1 MLGKKSF
8 LIGCF
13 LSLLTTWQLLNA
25 HPVAAADPKPLIQ
38 TKHVYQERDGKK
50 CSFTNGC
57 VEAGAP
63 LNVSLDGISFN
74 DGTPFPDGKPVGV
87 RLIGQGSCTDW
98 PDLLGPAW
106 VEEGNCNLV
115 SIDSVKR
122 MYCNVSNGK
131 LDIKIK
137 GDQIKSNCS
146 YSVEVHLSNDY
157 HPNDNWKGDGAKN
170 NTMIISKSIPVGV
183 LCSEEQCN
191 EDLDANSSY
200 ELCKQIN
207 TNTPQYQACT
217 DCFAGNGVWT
227 AVGCIP
233 SDPQSVIKV
242 VVTIGLGLG
251 GGVVLIM
258 ILVGAAMLSVSQGDP
273 NKTKEAQEM
282 ITSAIIGLVFV
293 IFSVTILQFIGVSV
307 LRIPGFGG

>member
-13 LSLLTTWQLLNA
+13 LSLLTTWQLVYAN
-25 HPVAAADPKPLIQ
+25 PVAAADPKPLIQ
-38 TKHVYQERDGKK
+38 TKHVYQERDGKM
-50 CSFTNGC
+50 CNFSNGC
-57 VEAGAP
+57 VEAGM
-63 LNVSLDGISFN
+63 SLKIDLEGISFN
-74 DGTPFPDGKPVGV
+74 DGTPFPDGKMVGV
-87 RLIGQGSCTDW
+87 RLIGKGGCSGW
-98 PDLLGPAW
+98 PDPNYAW
-106 VEEGNCNLV
+106 AESGDCEFTAAGKYV
-115 SIDSVKR
+115 
-122 MYCNVSNGK
+122 YCKATNGK
-131 LDIKIK
+131 VNLSVY
-137 GDQIKSNCS
+137 GNQINSNCS

-157 HPNDNWKGDGAKN
+157 HPDGGALPNGEGVEN
-170 NTMIISKSIPVGV
+170 NTMIIANSMPASVS
-183 LCSEEQCN
+183 CAEEQCN

-207 TNTPQYQACT
+207 TNTPQYQACA

-273 NKTKEAQEM
+273 NKTKEAQEI
-282 ITSAIIGLVFV
+282 ITSAVIGLVFV